1 MYDLKEL
8 EAFVSVV
15 RTGSLTASTR
25 DLDLPK
31 STLSRR
37 IRQLEEAVGQPLLM
51 RQSKRIFPNDA
62 GRVFYRYSNEILELV
77 SQGHEALDELR
88 EGVTGELELRCHD
101 AFVRGWFARMVEQ
114 FRDQHAGLRVSI
126 RTERETPREV
136 VEGVCVWLGTP
147 PEGNFRCE
155 TLGYLTQGIY
165 GNPSYFGEHGRP
177 ESPADL
183 DAHAWID
190 MLGTDG
196 SGVVLNHPQ
205 HGPYPIM
212 PRAGRFSVDQY
223 TVQGDAIAAGR
234 GVGLIPHWLAERR
247 LTQHPDA
254 FELCMPEWQ
263 GPVLPVTML
272 YPHGVLPRRTRLF
285 VQNVR
290 ASVPAAWKR
299 RTVGTDRIVPGFG
312 TYHTAQ

>member
-37 IRQLEEAVGQPLLM
+37 IRQLEEAVGQPLLS

-88 EGVTGELELRCHD
+88 EGVSGVLELRCHE
-101 AFVRGWFARMVEQ
+101 AFVRGWFAGMVED
-114 FRDQHAGLRVSI
+114 FRNQHPGLRVSI
-126 RTERETPREV
+126 RTERDTPQDE
-136 VEGVCVWLGTP
+136 VEGVCLWLGAP
-147 PEGNFRCE
+147 ADGNFRCE
-155 TLGYLTQGIY
+155 MLGYLTQGIY
-165 GNPSYFGEHGRP
+165 GSAAYCGKHGCP

-183 DAHAWID
+183 DTHSWID

-196 SGVVLNHPQ
+196 CGVVLNHPQ
-205 HGPYPIM
+205 HGSYPIM

-234 GVGLIPHWLAERR
+234 GVGLMPHWLAERR
-247 LTQHPDA
+247 LAQHPNA
-254 FELCMPEWQ
+254 FQLCMPEWQ
-263 GPVLPVTML
+263 GPVLPVSLL
-272 YPHGVLPRRTRLF
+272 YPHGILPRRTRLF
-285 VQNVR
+285 VQSVR
-290 ASVPAAWKR
+290 SAVPSAWKR
-299 RTVGTDRIVPGFG
+299 QPVHPESVVPEFG
-312 TYHTAQ
+312 TYHTTQ

>member
-37 IRQLEEAVGQPLLM
+37 IRQLEEAVGQPLLL

-62 GRVFYRYSNEILELV
+62 GRVFYRYSNDILELV
-77 SQGHEALDELR
+77 SQGRDALDELR
-88 EGVTGELELRCHD
+88 AGVTGELELRSHD
-101 AFVRGWFARMVEQ
+101 AFVRGWFAGLVED
-114 FRDQHAGLRVSI
+114 FRDQHSGLRVSI
-126 RTERETPREV
+126 RTQRAAPEELQ
-136 VEGVCVWLGTP
+136 EGVCLWLGNP
-147 PEGNFRCE
+147 PEGNFRSE
-155 TLGYLTQGIY
+155 ILGHLTQGVF
-165 GNPSYFGEHGRP
+165 GSQAYFQHHGRP
-177 ESPADL
+177 QSPAEL

-190 MLGTDG
+190 MLGADS
-196 SGVVLNHPQ
+196 SGVVLHHPV
-205 HGPYPIM
+205 HGPYAIM

-234 GVGLIPHWLAERR
+234 GVGLMPHWLAERR
-247 LTQHPDA
+247 LQSHPDH
-254 FELCMPEWQ
+254 FELCMREWQ
-263 GPVLPVTML
+263 GPLLAVSLL

-285 VQNVR
+285 IKKVR
-290 ASVPAAWKR
+290 SAVPEQWNRHGAIGKSVPEN
-299 RTVGTDRIVPGFG
+299 GTHHPTR
-312 TYHTAQ
+312 

>member
-37 IRQLEEAVGQPLLM
+37 IRQLEEAVGQPLLL

-77 SQGHEALDELR
+77 SQGRDALDELR
-88 EGVTGELELRCHD
+88 QGVSGTLELRCHE
-101 AFVRGWFARMVEQ
+101 AFVRGWFARMVEE

-126 RTERETPREV
+126 HTQRSAPEEIQ
-136 VEGVCVWLGTP
+136 EGVCIWLGTP

-155 TLGYLTQGIY
+155 ILGHLSQGVY
-165 GNPSYFGEHGRP
+165 GHRDYFRHHGRP
-177 ESPADL
+177 DSPADL
-183 DAHAWID
+183 DDHAWID
-190 MLGTDG
+190 MLGAD
-196 SGVVLNHPQ
+196 SAGVVLSHPV

-223 TVQGDAIAAGR
+223 SVQGDAIAAGR
-234 GVGLIPHWLAERR
+234 GVGLMPHWLAERR
-247 LTQHPDA
+247 LQAHPDH

-263 GPVLPVTML
+263 GPVLTVSML

-285 VQNVR
+285 IQSVR
-290 ASVPAAWKR
+290 SVVPDDWKQRGPAEP
-299 RTVGTDRIVPGFG
+299 VVPGTG
-312 TYHTAQ
+312 TYHPAR

>member
-15 RTGSLTASTR
+15 KTGSLTASTR

-37 IRQLEEAVGQPLLM
+37 IRQLEEAVGQPLLL

-77 SQGHEALDELR
+77 SQGHDALDELR
-88 EGVTGELELRCHD
+88 AGVSGTLELCCHE
-101 AFVRGWFARMVEQ
+101 AFVRGWFARMVER
-114 FRDQHAGLRVSI
+114 FRDQHAGLSVSV
-126 RTERETPREV
+126 RTQRTTPEEL
-136 VEGVCVWLGTP
+136 VEGVCVWLGAP

-155 TLGYLTQGIY
+155 LLGHLTQGVY
-165 GNPSYFGEHGRP
+165 GSRTYYSKHGCP

-183 DAHAWID
+183 DQHAWID
-190 MLGTDG
+190 MLGADNA
-196 SGVVLNHPQ
+196 GVVLNHPV

-234 GVGLIPHWLAERR
+234 GVGLIPHWLAEKR
-247 LTQHPDA
+247 LQAHPEA
-254 FELCMPEWQ
+254 FELCMADWQ
-263 GPVLPVTML
+263 GPVLPVSML
-272 YPHGVLPRRTRLF
+272 YPHGMLPRRTRLF
-285 VQNVR
+285 MQNVR
-290 ASVPAAWKR
+290 SATPAQWKR
-299 RTVGTDRIVPGFG
+299 QTLSGVSDAIVP
-312 TYHTAQ
+312 